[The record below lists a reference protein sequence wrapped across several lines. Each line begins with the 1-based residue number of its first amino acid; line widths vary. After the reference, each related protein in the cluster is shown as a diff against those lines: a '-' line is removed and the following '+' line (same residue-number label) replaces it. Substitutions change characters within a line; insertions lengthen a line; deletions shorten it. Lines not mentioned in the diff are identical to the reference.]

1 MNILPTS
8 IQTLIAELSSLPG
21 IGPKSAERLTFYLLK
36 QDNDKLSDFSQAIKE
51 LKADIKNCSICHNFA
66 EKDPCPICSD
76 QNRDQTKICVV
87 SEPLDVV
94 ALEKTHDYDGV
105 YHVLQG
111 AISPIDGIGPEE
123 LTVKELIR
131 RVTGKN
137 VQEIILATS
146 PTTEGEAT
154 SLYISKL
161 LNQAKV
167 KITRIARGLPIGGDL
182 EYADEATLSRALEGR
197 KEYGRN

>member
-1 MNILPTS
+1 MNILPVS
-8 IQTLIAELSSLPG
+8 IQNLIASLSSLPG

-36 QDNDKLSDFSQAIKE
+36 QDQATLANFGQSFTDLKKSIKT
-51 LKADIKNCSICHNFA
+51 CTQCHNFTEA
-66 EKDPCPICSD
+66 EPCVIC
-76 QNRDQTKICVV
+76 RDKSRDARKICVV

-94 ALEKTHDYDGV
+94 AIEKTNEFRGL

-111 AISPIDGIGPEE
+111 TISPIDGIGPEE
-123 LTVKELIR
+123 LTIDQLVQRVKDEKIEE
-131 RVTGKN
+131 V
-137 VQEIILATS
+137 ILATN

-161 LNQAKV
+161 LKPTGAKL
-167 KITRIARGLPIGGDL
+167 TRIARGLPIGGDL

-197 KEYGRN
+197 KEY

>member
-1 MNILPTS
+1 MNILPPS
-8 IQTLIAELSSLPG
+8 IENLITELSSLPG
-21 IGPKSAERLTFYLLK
+21 IGPRSAERLAFYLLK
-36 QDNDKLSDFSQAIKE
+36 QGQEE
-51 LKADIKNCSICHNFA
+51 LRKFGDAFRDLKDGIATCSSCHNFT
-66 EKDPCPICSD
+66 ENDPCPICSD
-76 QNRDQTKICVV
+76 RNRDKRKLCVV

-94 ALEKTHDYDGV
+94 ALEKTHEFDGI

-123 LTVKELIR
+123 LTVNELVKRVKNGDIR
-131 RVTGKN
+131 
-137 VQEIILATS
+137 EIILATS

-161 LNQAKV
+161 LRPTGV

-197 KEYGRN
+197 KEYI

>member
-1 MNILPTS
+1 MNILPAS
-8 IQTLIAELSSLPG
+8 IQNLIAALSSLPG

-36 QDNDKLSDFSQAIKE
+36 QDQANLADLGRAFVE
-51 LKADIKNCSICHNFA
+51 LKKSIKTCPRCHNFT
-66 EKDPCPICSD
+66 ETDPCVIC
-76 QNRDQTKICVV
+76 RDPSRNARVLCVV

-94 ALEKTHDYDGV
+94 AIEKTREFHGH

-111 AISPIDGIGPEE
+111 TISPIDGIGPEE
-123 LTVKELIR
+123 LTIDQLVK
-131 RVTGKN
+131 RVRDEKIEE
-137 VQEIILATS
+137 VILATN

-161 LNQAKV
+161 LKPSSV
-167 KITRIARGLPIGGDL
+167 KLTRIARGLPIGGDL

-197 KEYGRN
+197 REY

>member
-1 MNILPTS
+1 MNILPAS
-8 IQTLIAELSSLPG
+8 IQNLIAALSSLPG

-36 QDNDKLSDFSQAIKE
+36 QDQATLADLGRSFVE
-51 LKADIKNCSICHNFA
+51 LKKSIKTCHQCHNFTEA
-66 EKDPCPICSD
+66 DPCVIC
-76 QNRDQTKICVV
+76 RDKSRDTRVLCVV

-94 ALEKTHDYDGV
+94 AVEKTHEFNGH

-111 AISPIDGIGPEE
+111 TISPIDGIGPEE
-123 LTVKELIR
+123 LTIDQLVK
-131 RVTGKN
+131 RVKDDKIEE
-137 VQEIILATS
+137 VILATN

-161 LNQAKV
+161 LKPTKV
-167 KITRIARGLPIGGDL
+167 KLTRIARGLPIGGDL

-197 KEYGRN
+197 KEY

>member
-1 MNILPTS
+1 MNILPAS
-8 IQTLIAELSSLPG
+8 IQNLIATLSSLPG

-36 QDNDKLSDFSQAIKE
+36 QDQTTLANFSRSFADLKKSIKT
-51 LKADIKNCSICHNFA
+51 CSHCHNFT
-66 EKDPCPICSD
+66 ETDPCVICRD
-76 QNRDQTKICVV
+76 KGRDQHKICVV

-94 ALEKTHDYDGV
+94 AIEKTHEFNGL

-111 AISPIDGIGPEE
+111 TISPIDGIGPEE
-123 LTVKELIR
+123 LTIDQLVK
-131 RVTGKN
+131 RVKDDRITE
-137 VQEIILATS
+137 VILATN

-161 LNQAKV
+161 LKPTGV
-167 KITRIARGLPIGGDL
+167 KMTRIARGLPIGGDL

-197 KEYGRN
+197 KEY

>member
-1 MNILPTS
+1 VNILPTS
-8 IQTLIAELSSLPG
+8 IQNLIAELTKLPG
-21 IGPKSAERLTFYLLK
+21 IGPKSAERLAFYLLK
-36 QDNDKLSDFSQAIKE
+36 QDGAE
-51 LKADIKNCSICHNFA
+51 LAKFGQTIRDLKTGVKSCSLCHNFT
-66 EKDPCPICSD
+66 EQDPCQICQD
-76 QNRDQTKICVV
+76 KNRDRRKICVV

-94 ALEKTHDYDGV
+94 ALEKTHEFDGI

-123 LTVKELIR
+123 LTVNELVA
-131 RVTGKN
+131 RVKKGN
-137 VQEIILATS
+137 VREIILATS

-161 LNQAKV
+161 LRPQGI

-197 KEYGRN
+197 KEYN